1 MNQNENL
8 YTNHLINDCKRGM
21 GIELKQHGSIS
32 YLFNVFFIELRK
44 LIGPEFTKY
53 YSFRVRLIEG
63 RINKSGGS
71 RMPLEYCEQNPSQ

>member
-32 YLFNVFFIELRK
+32 KPFNVFFIEVRK
-44 LIGPEFTKY
+44 LTGLGFTKY
-53 YSFRVRLIEG
+53 HSFRVRLIEG
-63 RINKSGGS
+63 RINKSG
-71 RMPLEYCEQNPSQ
+71 